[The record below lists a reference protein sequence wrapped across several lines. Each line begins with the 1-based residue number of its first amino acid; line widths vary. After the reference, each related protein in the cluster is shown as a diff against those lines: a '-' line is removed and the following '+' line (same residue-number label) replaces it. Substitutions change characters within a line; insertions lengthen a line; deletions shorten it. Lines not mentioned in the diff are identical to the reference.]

1 MATQKTV
8 KIKYLKAHDFK
19 TSLTTGVYGGITGN
33 GLINVN
39 FFTDRAVIP
48 DYQQVDVDDKG
59 RTLGI
64 PKDVRDSDA
73 IREVQ
78 FGTMMDINTAKVIVA
93 WLDSKI
99 DEHDKFIKDQ
109 NA

>member
-1 MATQKTV
+1 MPKTV

-19 TSLTTGVYGGITGN
+19 TCLTTGVYGGLTGN

-48 DYQQVDVDDKG
+48 DHQEVDIDDKG
-59 RTLGI
+59 RTLGV
-64 PKDVRDSDA
+64 PKDFKDSDLV
-73 IREVQ
+73 REVQ
-78 FGTMMDINTAKVIVA
+78 FGTMMDINTAKIVVA

-99 DEHDKFIKDQ
+99 EEYDRMLKGSE
-109 NA
+109 